1 MLGDQAGV
9 MSYALKIIASFK
21 VAEVGIFA
29 SSLS

>member
-21 VAEVGIFA
+21 VAEVGTSRA
-29 SSLS
+29 A